1 MACRHL
7 SGDPSGR
14 SRETDLRRR
23 PSFGILRS
31 APRLRA
37 EGPNPARGRE
47 LRFGTRRVR
56 AISLAA
62 LLAGLAL
69 AAALV
74 AVFGAGAVARAFVAI
89 GWRGFAAIC
98 LIHLGLIAAMG
109 VAWRGLVPGTPVL
122 PFAAARLVREAGSE
136 VLPLSPV
143 GGCVIGARALM
154 LCGIRGSVATA
165 STIVDLTLEFFAKL
179 AYTGLGL
186 VLIVSLRPG
195 SAITLPLGVGLAA
208 ASLAAAGFVAAQ
220 RRGFAVFDRIAGA
233 LGHGWAERTA
243 AGAAALHDA
252 LRRIYRRR
260 GGLWAGFLLHLFCW
274 IAGTLEAWVALR
286 LLGSALPFKIV
297 LVVES
302 LLYAVRTFAVI
313 IPNAIG
319 IQEGAYVLIGA
330 GFGLTPPVALSLSLI
345 KRARDL
351 AVGVPALGVWQIV
364 EGGRLWRRRTPAA
377 PLDDPTPVPERSKP

>member
-1 MACRHL
+1 M
-7 SGDPSGR
+7 
-14 SRETDLRRR
+14 RRR
-23 PSFGILRS
+23 PSFGILVS
-31 APRLRA
+31 APRLQA

-74 AVFGAGAVARAFVAI
+74 AVFGAGAVVRAFVAI
-89 GWRGFAAIC
+89 GWRGFAVIC

-109 VAWRGLVPGTPVL
+109 VAWRGLVPAARVL

-154 LCGIRGSVATA
+154 LCGMAGSVATA

-220 RRGFAVFDRIAGA
+220 RRGFAVFYRIAGA

-243 AGAAALHDA
+243 AGAAVLHDA

-260 GGLWAGFLLHLFCW
+260 AGLWAGFLLHLFCW

-351 AVGVPALGVWQIV
+351 AIGVPALGVWQIV
-364 EGGRLWRRRTPAA
+364 EGGRLWRGRTAAA